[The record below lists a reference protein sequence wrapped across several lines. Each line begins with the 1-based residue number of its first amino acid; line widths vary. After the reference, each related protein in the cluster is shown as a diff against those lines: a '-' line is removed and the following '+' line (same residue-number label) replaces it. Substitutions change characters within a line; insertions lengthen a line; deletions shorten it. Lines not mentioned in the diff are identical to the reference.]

1 MCPPPVKLEQKKVQ
15 WLPGWIITSKWEVIL
30 PWIPRSALGCLT
42 WRSSGKAG
50 CCLTACFL
58 CGCHLEEDSCVLCI
72 GEEVK
77 VKRTPLYFKNELPPQ
92 NASQLPNINIE
103 EANSSNYSHSIWC
116 HEVNLFSVFDLLSPG
131 SKTRLFL
138 ECFLSFFWRNR
149 SMVTFI
155 VHTHQH
161 SSESWTPI
169 PMMMQLV
176 ANNLRSIHS

>member
-116 HEVNLFSVFDLLSPG
+116 HEANLFSVFDLLSPE
-131 SKTRLFL
+131 SKARLFFL

-155 VHTHQH
+155 VHTHQL
-161 SSESWTPI
+161 EY
-169 PMMMQLV
+169 
-176 ANNLRSIHS
+176 

>member
-1 MCPPPVKLEQKKVQ
+1 MNSEVSS
-15 WLPGWIITSKWEVIL
+15 WLGAGGAAV
-30 PWIPRSALGCLT
+30 A
-42 WRSSGKAG
+42 KAHCTRLYYEHG
-50 CCLTACFL
+50 AVWYSFL

-103 EANSSNYSHSIWC
+103 ANSSNYSHSIWC
-116 HEVNLFSVFDLLSPG
+116 HEVNLFSVFDLLSPE

-176 ANNLRSIHS
+176 ANNLRPIHSLPSFQFFDDN